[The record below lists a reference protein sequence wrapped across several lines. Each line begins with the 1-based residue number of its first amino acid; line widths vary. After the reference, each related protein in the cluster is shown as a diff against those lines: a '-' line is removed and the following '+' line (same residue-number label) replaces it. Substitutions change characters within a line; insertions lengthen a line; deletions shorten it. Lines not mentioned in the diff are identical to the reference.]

1 MGPERGRGIIKHS
14 CCSWKERQ
22 AVGIHTV
29 LAPALS
35 LWQRAVLVEVLAWF
49 VVTWAVTPVKERHF
63 VSFDLKPPQLLR
75 CKGKIH
81 FSCVSPLLSHCYH
94 THNTSDIRCVG
105 FFLHTKQ
112 LSVTPAQG
120 STIQFHLMLTC
131 ESHRP
136 HRLKTQSH
144 ETASRFKC
152 QFKD

>member
-35 LWQRAVLVEVLAWF
+35 LWQRAILVEAQPGLLWRGQLRQLKKGTLSLL
-49 VVTWAVTPVKERHF
+49 TWNHHSFCAVREKFTSLVF
-63 VSFDLKPPQLLR
+63 LLYSHTA
-75 CKGKIH
+75 ITLTT
-81 FSCVSPLLSHCYH
+81 LL
-94 THNTSDIRCVG
+94 TSDAWV
-105 FFLHTKQ
+105 FFPHTKQ
-112 LSVTPAQG
+112 LSVTPARG

-144 ETASRFKC
+144 EIASRFKC